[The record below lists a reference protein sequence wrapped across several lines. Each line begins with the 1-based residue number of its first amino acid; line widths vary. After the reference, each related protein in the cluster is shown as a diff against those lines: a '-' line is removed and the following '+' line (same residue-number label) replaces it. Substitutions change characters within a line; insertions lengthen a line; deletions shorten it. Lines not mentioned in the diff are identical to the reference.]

1 VPDLLAHGLD
11 LGQIGVSRSQ
21 KISGYSTHRG
31 LKLINRAR
39 QELVNVILTVLPPD
53 VGWDARFQPHLPMPE
68 GAAGSESAQQLI
80 DLADQI
86 QRHTFPVLGTIVHA
100 GPEIRWRRDYSRG
113 IETSLTY
120 FRRIAYLDTPRS
132 GDHKTIW
139 ELNRHQHL
147 IVLAR
152 AYRLT
157 GQTRHLDEIRL
168 QLESWIA
175 QNPFQRGTNWASALE
190 VAFRALS
197 WIWVYH
203 FVGPEMQP
211 DFRARWLHVLYL
223 HGCHLA
229 NNLSFYFSP
238 NNHLVGEAL
247 VLHALG
253 LFFAGIPKAAHWE
266 QLGARVMSEQM
277 ELQIRADGSS
287 FEQSTYYQGYVYDMF
302 RLHTILAR
310 PGPDYLAK
318 LGRMA
323 DFLDAIA
330 GPARRLPLLGDDDGG
345 QLPPGAMQRASGAG
359 KQQSRLFPDAGLA
372 VMTCGQVHALV
383 DAGPFGALH
392 SGHSHSDTL
401 SIVVSSGEEEI
412 LIDPG
417 TYTYTSDAE
426 LRDWFRGSSA
436 HNTIRVDGRDQ
447 GVMAGPFRWTGQPE
461 VKVLQW
467 LTDSKRDVL
476 EAECRY
482 AGFTHR
488 RRVEFQKPGVFLIHD
503 SVDGPPGEHEIE
515 QFWHLGSLAAR
526 SRLVLPVDAEL
537 TESWRSTTFGEKHPA
552 PMLRVHRR
560 SKLPFSLETRID
572 VNR

>member
-1 VPDLLAHGLD
+1 
-11 LGQIGVSRSQ
+11 
-21 KISGYSTHRG
+21 

-39 QELVNVILTVLPPD
+39 QELVNVILTLLPP
-53 VGWDARFQPHLPMPE
+53 GGGLDARFHPHLPMPE
-68 GAAGSESAQQLI
+68 GVAGSETAEQLI

-86 QRHTFPVLGTIVHA
+86 QRHQFPVFATVIDA

-113 IETSLTY
+113 IETSLSY

-157 GQTRHLDEIRL
+157 GQTRYLDEIEA

-175 QNPFQRGTNWASALE
+175 QNPFHRGTNWASALE

-197 WIWVYH
+197 WLWVYH
-203 FVGPEMQP
+203 FVGSPMQP
-211 DFRARWLHVLYL
+211 EFRTRWLHMFYL

-253 LFFAGIPKAAHWE
+253 RFFAGIPKAAHWE

-277 ELQIRADGSS
+277 DLQIRADGSS
-287 FEQSTYYQGYVYDMF
+287 FEQSTYYQGYVFDMF
-302 RLHTILAR
+302 RLHAILAR
-310 PGPDYLAK
+310 PGPDYSAK
-318 LGRMA
+318 LGLMA
-323 DFLDAIA
+323 EFLDAIA
-330 GPARRLPLLGDDDGG
+330 GPSHRLPLLGDDDGG
-345 QLPPGAMQRASGAG
+345 WLPLVTMPRPSHRGVWE
-359 KQQSRLFPDAGLA
+359 SRLFPDAGLA
-372 VMTCGQVHALV
+372 VMTCGQVHAVV
-383 DAGPFGALH
+383 DVGSFGALH

-401 SIVVSSGEEEI
+401 SMVVSSAEEEI

-417 TYTYTSDAE
+417 TYTYTGEPE

-436 HNTIRVDGRDQ
+436 HNTIRIDGRDQ
-447 GVMAGPFRWTGQPE
+447 GVMAGPFRWTEQPE
-461 VKVLQW
+461 VKVLHW
-467 LTDSKRDVL
+467 STGSKRDVL

-488 RRVEFQKPGVFLIHD
+488 RRVEFQKPGVFFIHD
-503 SVDGPPGEHEIE
+503 CVDGPSGEHEIE

-526 SRLVLPVDAEL
+526 SRLVLPADAEL
-537 TESWRSTTFGEKHPA
+537 TDSWRSTTFGEKHPA

-560 SKLPFSLETRID
+560 AKLPFSLETRID